1 MLAVPAL
8 AILLA
13 QSGSPCSDDPDR
25 PAAVHLCR
33 ADQHLAAYRPD
44 VSGNRENDKHLLE
57 AVEDLKQATTAS
69 RGTSEFGTAALRLV
83 RLFAPDRL
91 NEPDKAIPVLQHVIE
106 AEPANLEARF
116 TLAAVLEAE
125 GDIDQAGQLLEQTY
139 ASFPKERAAAS
150 QLAGFTH
157 RLAARVWEN
166 VSRTDTLDDET
177 RAAQLKQA
185 ASVETRALDIDPAFT
200 DALTT
205 KELIVRALASA
216 ESDAN
221 ARAAL
226 VREADDLRA
235 RAVRQQQGRGLA
247 ALAKRSTPGEGG
259 SNTGI
264 EWLRPPSRTYR
275 GGSGGSPVLSA
286 DSAAT
291 PVQSGNVAGAA
302 ATAAAA
308 GQESVSATRIKYV
321 PPVYP
326 PDAVEM
332 GVEGIVVVEIGIDE
346 QGKVS
351 DAKVV
356 QGSPLLNQAALD
368 AVRQWEYAPAVR
380 DGKPTPIRA
389 TVTVGFT
396 LK

>member
-13 QSGSPCSDDPDR
+13 QSGSPCADDPGR

-44 VSGNRENDKHLLE
+44 IRGNRENDTYLLE
-57 AVEDLKQATTAS
+57 AVEELKQAATAS
-69 RGTSEFGTAALRLV
+69 RGTSEFSAAALRLV

-139 ASFPKERAAAS
+139 ASFPKERLAAS
-150 QLAGFTH
+150 QLAAFTH

-166 VSRTDTLDDET
+166 VSRTDALDDDT
-177 RAAQLKQA
+177 RVGQLKQA
-185 ASVETRALDIDPAFT
+185 ASVETRALDIDPEYT
-200 DALTT
+200 DSLRT

-226 VREADDLRA
+226 VTEADALRA
-235 RAVRQQQGRGLA
+235 RAARQQQGRGLA
-247 ALAKRSTPGEGG
+247 ALAKRSAPGEGG
-259 SNTGI
+259 SNTGA

-286 DSAAT
+286 DSPAT
-291 PVQSGNVAGAA
+291 PIQSGNVAGAA
-302 ATAAAA
+302 ATAAPA
-308 GQESVSATRIKYV
+308 GQEAVSATRIKYV

-332 GVEGIVVVEIGIDE
+332 GVEGVVVVEIGIDE
-346 QGKVS
+346 LGKVS

-380 DGKPTPIRA
+380 DGKPTAIRA